1 MKRELIPS
9 EIKSVEARG
18 KRGWDVLGG
27 GGYIERGK
35 ARSSQ
40 AKPYR

>member
-18 KRGWDVLGG
+18 KRDGMFWGRGWV
-27 GGYIERGK
+27 
-35 ARSSQ
+35 
-40 AKPYR
+40 YRKR